1 VFLFS
6 ELSIFLG
13 GLLKTLKKVDPM
25 SAARMAAIAGII
37 WGLAVGVLMILNV
50 GAEMYM
56 GRLYRGYH
64 TIIPSIGVPEIIAL
78 PIAYGITG
86 YIGAYIGALLYNLVA
101 KQFGGI
107 KVDLK

>member
-1 VFLFS
+1 M
-6 ELSIFLG
+6 
-13 GLLKTLKKVDPM
+13 KTLKKVDPM
-25 SAARMAAIAGII
+25 SAARLAAIAGIL
-37 WGLAVGVLMILNV
+37 WGLVVGALMLLNV

-64 TIIPSIGVPEIIAL
+64 TIIPSVGIPEIVAL

-86 YIGAYIGALLYNLVA
+86 YIGAYVGALLYNYVA
-101 KQFGGI
+101 KKFGGI